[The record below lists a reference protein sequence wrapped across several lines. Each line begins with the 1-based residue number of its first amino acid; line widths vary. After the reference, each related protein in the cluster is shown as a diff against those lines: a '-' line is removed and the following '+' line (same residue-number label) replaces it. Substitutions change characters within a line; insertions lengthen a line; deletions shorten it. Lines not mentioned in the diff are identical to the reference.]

1 MQTRTIRTTR
11 TSHPGRLPGTG
22 GSTERAAVS
31 GHRPNSYHIPPA
43 DRIRTNTRTS
53 FLPIKT
59 MENAN
64 SYHSYDSY
72 ESSGSAARGGWVWG
86 KAALNGHRPNSYHT
100 LAAQRYLLRKY
111 VWCACDPCNKTLPH
125 LRCRLYLPCLRLH
138 RTPFSRQSTAA
149 LSDVNTVSFSIH
161 IILRLKFLWFMLG
174 IIGPFLGFVAY
185 PKCMKRKTASGATMR
200 SSLRLSTRGVEL
212 CYILNCN
219 EFIGAHPKVPT
230 LRGTTFCD
238 ATHGEAVKFFPR
250 CSQAAAGAFQHIH

>member
-86 KAALNGHRPNSYHT
+86 KAALNGHRPNSYHIPPT
-100 LAAQRYLLRKY
+100 GKTRTNTRTSFLPIETMKNANSYHSYDSYESSGSAARGWFQSGS
-111 VWCACDPCNKTLPH
+111 ACV
-125 LRCRLYLPCLRLH
+125 CRVKSQ
-138 RTPFSRQSTAA
+138 F
-149 LSDVNTVSFSIH
+149 
-161 IILRLKFLWFMLG
+161 
-174 IIGPFLGFVAY
+174 
-185 PKCMKRKTASGATMR
+185 
-200 SSLRLSTRGVEL
+200 
-212 CYILNCN
+212 N
-219 EFIGAHPKVPT
+219 E
-230 LRGTTFCD
+230 
-238 ATHGEAVKFFPR
+238 
-250 CSQAAAGAFQHIH
+250 